1 LQAIIL
7 VGKKQW
13 WLKLANDYKAV
24 YQDYKVINKDHL
36 KKLDWYILN
45 KFLKVFFFSIF
56 LFAVIAVVI
65 DGSEKTDD
73 FVRSG
78 FSASEI
84 FTRYYI
90 GFIPHIIALLFPLF
104 VFIAVIFFTSKMAG
118 QTEIIA
124 ILASGT
130 SYNRWLRPYLIGGVF
145 LGLFLWISNL
155 YFIPK
160 ANIIRGSFEAAY
172 VDSHSSYNALIQGS
186 TDIYFKVDSFTY
198 AGIYGYDTA
207 AKRGN
212 NFFIYKVE
220 GDKVNYNLR
229 AETIL
234 WDTASKQWLLTEVIE
249 REVYNNREKMNYVS
263 AMHTN
268 FGFLPLD
275 LEKDKYT
282 KDKLTTPQLI
292 KQIKLEEIRGS
303 EVLNEL
309 RIERYRRDATPIT
322 VLLLTLI
329 GAIIA
334 GHKVRGGS
342 GSHLA
347 LGFIIAAVFII
358 TDRFSTIFSTKGNLP
373 PLLAAWIPNI
383 IFVWVVYYLYKK
395 AAK

>member
-1 LQAIIL
+1 MQAIIL

-234 WDTASKQWLLTEVIE
+234 WDTAAKQWLLTEVIE
-249 REVYNNREKMNYVS
+249 RKVFNNREKMDYVS
-263 AMHTN
+263 TMHTN

>member
-1 LQAIIL
+1 L
-7 VGKKQW
+7 
-13 WLKLANDYKAV
+13 LKLANDYKAV

-160 ANIIRGSFEAAY
+160 ANIVRGSFESAY

-234 WDTASKQWLLTEVIE
+234 WDTAAKQWLLTEVIE
-249 REVYNNREKMNYVS
+249 RKVFNNREKMDYS
-263 AMHTN
+263 STMHTN

>member
-1 LQAIIL
+1 MQAIIP

-13 WLKLANDYKAV
+13 LLKLAKDYKP
-24 YQDYKVINKDHL
+24 L
-36 KKLDWYILN
+36 KKIDWYILN

-78 FSASEI
+78 FSAGEI
-84 FTRYYI
+84 FTHYYI

-130 SYNRWLRPYLIGGVF
+130 SYNRWLRPYLIGGTF

-172 VDSHSSYNALIQGS
+172 IDSHSSYNALIQGS

-263 AMHTN
+263 TMHTN

-303 EVLNEL
+303 EVLPEL
-309 RIERYRRDATPIT
+309 KIERYRRDATPIT

-383 IFVWVVYYLYKK
+383 IFVFVVYYLYKK

>member
-1 LQAIIL
+1 MQAIIL

-13 WLKLANDYKAV
+13 LLKLANDYKAV

-160 ANIIRGSFEAAY
+160 ANIVRGSFEAAY

-234 WDTASKQWLLTEVIE
+234 WDTAAKQWLLTEVIE
-249 REVYNNREKMNYVS
+249 RKVFNNREKMDYVS
-263 AMHTN
+263 TMHTN

-303 EVLNEL
+303 EALNEL